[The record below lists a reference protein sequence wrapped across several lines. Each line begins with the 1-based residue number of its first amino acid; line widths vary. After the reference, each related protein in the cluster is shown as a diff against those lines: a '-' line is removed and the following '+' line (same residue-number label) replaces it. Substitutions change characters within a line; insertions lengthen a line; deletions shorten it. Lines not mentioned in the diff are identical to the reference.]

1 MFKSKSI
8 LTLLL
13 ILAFI
18 LSTFTG
24 CFSGKPSDSGTPSSK
39 SPEPGSNSS
48 TGSFDYSDGID
59 DNGFWVNIKASD
71 HVEIKDYKGIPVPSD
86 IHTVTDETIKAQVDS
101 ILSDYVTKKQITDR
115 AAADGDTINI
125 DYVGRIDGVPFEGGS
140 TDGRGT
146 DVTIGITPYIDD
158 FLEQIIGHTPGETF
172 DVEVTFPEDYGVEE
186 LNGKD
191 AVFTVTLNYIVESVL
206 PELSD
211 EFVAEN
217 LSKDYGWNTV
227 SEMETEIRDRLQ
239 RSAVSDY
246 IQERLFEIATVKSV
260 PDSMLKYQ
268 ENYMIQSIKDEA
280 GYYNISYDDFLVS
293 YIGVKNT
300 DELLELYYEDN
311 KRNAELYLIF
321 QAIAE
326 LENITVAE
334 TDVAEYFKKYIGID
348 DYSPFEESLGMPYL
362 KLNVLN
368 QAVMDFLQDNAVLQ

>member
-1 MFKSKSI
+1 MS
-8 LTLLL
+8 
-13 ILAFI
+13 
-18 LSTFTG
+18 G
-24 CFSGKPSDSGTPSSK
+24 CSFGKPGNTETPSTK
-39 SPEPGSNSS
+39 SPEPGNNSS
-48 TGSFDYSDGID
+48 TESFDYSDGID

-125 DYVGRIDGVPFEGGS
+125 DYVGRIDGIPFEGGS